1 MAFQQ
6 VNWRHSKKELS
17 KPLSDIINLCFL
29 AVTFSETVKIA
40 KITRVFRK
48 DKLDCKNYRQILLLF
63 LEKNTEFLKFKFGS
77 RNNHSCFNQ
86 QHNTLIIFTEQIH
99 NTLDNN
105 KFAGGVF
112 IDLYKAFDTVNH
124 KILSFKFKY
133 YDVYGLPL
141 SWF

>member
-29 AVTFSETVKIA
+29 AVIFSETVKIA

-63 LEKNTEFLKFKFGS
+63 LEKTTEFLKFKFGS

>member
-40 KITRVFRK
+40 KITQVFRK

-63 LEKNTEFLKFKFGS
+63 LEKTTEFLKFKFGS